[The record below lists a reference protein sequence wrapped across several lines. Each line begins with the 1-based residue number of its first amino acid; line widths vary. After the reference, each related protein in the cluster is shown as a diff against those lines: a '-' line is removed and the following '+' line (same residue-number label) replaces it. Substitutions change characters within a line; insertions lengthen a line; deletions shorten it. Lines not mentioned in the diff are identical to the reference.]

1 MDTQGPS
8 YTFIG
13 PGMLVYSIVIS
24 ILNFILV
31 PNEILGGI
39 YYFNLPIF
47 LIYSYSSTCL
57 GFISDSKYKS
67 VLIMLLG
74 NGCRFY
80 LFTTYMYFI
89 YISLTNTIRKEPSSG
104 GRIKGVEG

>member
-1 MDTQGPS
+1 
-8 YTFIG
+8 
-13 PGMLVYSIVIS
+13 MLVYSIVIS

-47 LIYSYSSTCL
+47 LIYSYSLTCL
-57 GFISDSKYKS
+57 GFISDGKYKS

-74 NGCRFY
+74 NGCQFY
-80 LFTTYMYFI
+80 LFAMYMYFV
-89 YISLTNTIRKEPSSG
+89 YVSLTNTIRDDSLSK
-104 GRIKGVEG
+104 GRIKEVLG